1 MQNIYKLIPWFIA
14 AWLFVMLASLKLGWL
29 DSFFWAAENAQVQG
43 IDYFA
48 LPKSY
53 LNLLEGKSTFDT
65 WGGERYGPYATWYL
79 GHPAF
84 SVFVMFWFS
93 FFSPW
98 VSYAAFVI
106 FSVLLLIYSAHHFSK
121 LAANSYEKV
130 MSYFLLLCAFP
141 VYWML
146 YVGNMHAPLVL
157 AMSLL
162 LIAIY
167 EMLYGN
173 DDKSARKK
181 LLAALLISFF
191 SKPIVILMLPA
202 LLLVKE
208 TRNTTFK
215 ALGIYALVS
224 VLFIVV
230 PTLNPEGI
238 GMARLLN
245 TMFDFDFIKENMNI
259 YKNKFVLNEYMKDN
273 AIHWL
278 NLIAQS
284 EHRLNHIEV
293 FSLPV
298 FIDSIMG
305 KQMPA
310 SIYKW
315 PIHISLL
322 LSGSLFFMNDKKARL
337 TALMLLLSAISLTFY
352 LSYNTVWE
360 YQYASLMPI
369 VALFYFLRNKG
380 IFSKVEWISIIVCSA
395 FFYLPSFY
403 FMLPKKEVYDLSE
416 FNLIRLNRVMPAL
429 LLFVILATRI
439 MRIILPNFKFRKPDI
454 DGYIKS
460 VFFN

>member
-1 MQNIYKLIPWFIA
+1 MKNTYKFIPWIVA
-14 AWLFVMLASLKLGWL
+14 AWVLLMLGSLKLGWL

-53 LNLLEGKSTFDT
+53 LNLLEGRSAFDT
-65 WGGERYGPYATWYL
+65 WGGENYGPYATWYL

-84 SVFVMFWFS
+84 SVLVMFWFS

-98 VSYAAFVI
+98 ISYGLFVLFSLVVLFFAAQQ
-106 FSVLLLIYSAHHFSK
+106 FSK
-121 LAANSYEKV
+121 LATNSSEKA
-130 MSYFLLLCAFP
+130 MSYFLILCAFP

-157 AMSLL
+157 AMSLI
-162 LIAIY
+162 LIAVY

-173 DDKSARKK
+173 DDKSANQK
-181 LLAALLISFF
+181 LLVGLLISFL

-202 LLLVKE
+202 LLLVRE
-208 TRNTTFK
+208 TRQTTFQ
-215 ALGIYALVS
+215 ALGIYVVVS
-224 VLFIVV
+224 VLFIIV

-245 TMFDFDFIKENMNI
+245 TMFDFEFIKENMNI
-259 YKNKFVLNEYMKDN
+259 YKNNFVLNEYMKDN

-284 EHRLNHIEV
+284 ELRLNHIEV

-298 FIDSIMG
+298 FIDSIMER
-305 KQMPA
+305 QMPA

-315 PIHISLL
+315 PIHITLL
-322 LSGSLFFMNDKKARL
+322 LSATLFFIRNKNARL
-337 TALMLLLSAISLTFY
+337 ISLMLLLSAISLTFY

-360 YQYASLMPI
+360 YQYASLMPVI
-369 VALFYFLRNKG
+369 ALFYFLRNKG
-380 IFSKVEWISIIVCSA
+380 VFSKAGLMVIIILSI

-403 FMLPKKEVYDLSE
+403 FLLPQKEVYDLTE
-416 FNLIRLNRVMPAL
+416 FNIIRFNRVIPAL
-429 LLFVILATRI
+429 LLFLVL
-439 MRIILPNFKFRKPDI
+439 IIKIVKIVVPNFQLRKPDI
-454 DGYIKS
+454 SGYINS

>member
-14 AWLFVMLASLKLGWL
+14 AWTVLMLASLKLGWL

-53 LNLLEGKSTFDT
+53 LNLLEGRSAFDT
-65 WGGERYGPYATWYL
+65 WGGETYGPYATWYL

-106 FSVLLLIYSAHHFSK
+106 FSLSLLIYSAHHFSK

-162 LIAIY
+162 LIAVY

-173 DDKSARKK
+173 DDKSANQK
-181 LLAALLISFF
+181 LLVGLLISFL

-202 LLLVKE
+202 LLLVCE
-208 TRNTTFK
+208 TRKSTFQ
-215 ALGIYALVS
+215 ALSIYVAVS
-224 VLFIVV
+224 VLFIIV

-245 TMFDFDFIKENMNI
+245 TMFDFEFIKENMNI

-298 FIDSIMG
+298 FIDSMME

-322 LSGSLFFMNDKKARL
+322 LSATLFFIRDKKARL
-337 TALMLLLSAISLTFY
+337 TSLMLLLSAISLTFY

-360 YQYASLMPI
+360 YQYASLMPVI
-369 VALFYFLRNKG
+369 ALLYFLRNKG
-380 IFSKVEWISIIVCSA
+380 IFTKVEFNTIIALSI

-403 FMLPKKEVYDLSE
+403 FLLPQKEVFDLTE
-416 FNLIRLNRVMPAL
+416 FNIIRFNRVIPAL
-429 LLFVILATRI
+429 LLFLVLSIKIARI
-439 MRIILPNFKFRKPDI
+439 VVSNFQLRKPDI
-454 DGYIKS
+454 YGYINS

>member
-1 MQNIYKLIPWFIA
+1 MQNIYKLIPWFVVTWVI
-14 AWLFVMLASLKLGWL
+14 VMLASLKYGWL
-29 DSFFWAAENAQVQG
+29 DTFFWAAKNAQVQG

-53 LNLLEGKSTFDT
+53 LNLLNGRSAFDT
-65 WGGERYGPYATWYL
+65 WGGEAYGPYATWYL

-98 VSYAAFVI
+98 VSYAAFVF
-106 FSVLLLIYSAHHFSK
+106 FSLLLIVYAGYHFSK
-121 LAANSYEKV
+121 LASDSSEKR
-130 MSYFLLLCAFP
+130 MAYFLLLCAFP
-141 VYWML
+141 LYWML

-162 LIAIY
+162 LIAVYELIY
-167 EMLYGN
+167 SN
-173 DDKSARKK
+173 NNIAAQQK

-215 ALGIYALVS
+215 AIGIYVFVS
-224 VLFIVV
+224 IMFIIV

-245 TMFDFDFIKENMNI
+245 VMFDFDFIKQNMNI
-259 YKNKFVLNEYMKDN
+259 YKNNFVLNEYMKDN

-298 FIDSIMG
+298 FIDSYVG
-305 KQMPA
+305 KQLPA
-310 SIYKW
+310 YIYKW
-315 PIHISLL
+315 PVYITLL
-322 LSGSLFFMNDKKARL
+322 LSFSLFFINDRNTRL
-337 TALMLLLSAISLTFY
+337 KILLLLLCAISLTFY

-360 YQYASLMPI
+360 YQYASLMPV

-380 IFSKVEWISIIVCSA
+380 IFSKVEWIAVVVCSI

-403 FMLPKKEVYDLSE
+403 FMLPQKEVYDLSE
-416 FNLIRLNRVMPAL
+416 FNLIRLNRVIPSL
-429 LLFVILATRI
+429 LLF
-439 MRIILPNFKFRKPDI
+439 IILIIKIVRMLIPNFKFRKPNVHA
-454 DGYIKS
+454 YIER

>member
-1 MQNIYKLIPWFIA
+1 MQNLYKLIPWFIA
-14 AWLFVMLASLKLGWL
+14 AWLLLMLASLKFGYL
-29 DSFFWAAENAQVQG
+29 DLFFWAAKNAQVQG

-48 LPKSY
+48 LPKSF
-53 LNLLEGKSTFDT
+53 LNLLEGRSAFDT
-65 WGGERYGPYATWYL
+65 WGGTPYGPYATWYL

-98 VSYAAFVI
+98 MSYALFVV
-106 FSVLLLIYSAHHFSK
+106 FSLLLLIGSAHYFSK
-121 LAANSYEKV
+121 LATNKNEKV
-130 MSYFLLLCAFP
+130 MSYFLLICAFP

-162 LIAIY
+162 LISIY
-167 EMLYGN
+167 EILY
-173 DDKSARKK
+173 DIDHKSARKK

-202 LLLVKE
+202 LIMVKE

-215 ALGIYALVS
+215 ALGIYTFVS
-224 VLFIVV
+224 ILFIVV

-245 TMFDFDFIKENMNI
+245 TMFDFDFIKQNMNI
-259 YKNKFVLNEYMKDN
+259 YKNNFVLNEYMKDN

-284 EHRLNHIEV
+284 EYRLNHIEV

-298 FIDSIMG
+298 FVDSALG
-305 KQMPA
+305 KQIPA
-310 SIYKW
+310 SWYKW

-322 LSGSLFFMNDKKARL
+322 LSLTLFFINDKKARL

-360 YQYASLMPI
+360 YQYASLMPV
-369 VALFYFLRNKG
+369 VAFFYFLRNKG
-380 IFSKVEWISIIVCSA
+380 VFSKLEWTLIIVCSA

-403 FMLPKKEVYDLSE
+403 FILPQKEVYNLSE
-416 FNLIRLNRVMPAL
+416 FNLIRLNRVIPAL
-429 LLFVILATRI
+429 LLFVILIIRI
-439 MRIILPNFKFRKPDI
+439 VRIILPNFKLRKPDVE
-454 DGYIKS
+454 GYIKGI
-460 VFFN
+460 FFN

>member
-1 MQNIYKLIPWFIA
+1 MQNFYKLIPWIVA
-14 AWLFVMLASLKLGWL
+14 AWVLLMLGSLKLGWL
-29 DSFFWAAENAQVQG
+29 DTFFWAAENAQVQG

-53 LNLLEGKSTFDT
+53 LNLLEGRSAFDT
-65 WGGERYGPYATWYL
+65 WGGKNYGPYATWYL

-98 VSYAAFVI
+98 LSYGLFVLFSLVVLFFAAKQ
-106 FSVLLLIYSAHHFSK
+106 FSK
-121 LAANSYEKV
+121 LASNSSEKV
-130 MSYFLLLCAFP
+130 MSYFLILCAFP

-157 AMSLL
+157 AISLI

-173 DDKSARKK
+173 DDKSANQK
-181 LLAALLISFF
+181 LLVGLLISFF
-191 SKPIVILMLPA
+191 SKPIVILMLPS
-202 LLLVKE
+202 LLLVHE
-208 TRNTTFK
+208 TRKYTFK
-215 ALGIYALVS
+215 ALGIYVVVS
-224 VLFIVV
+224 VLFIIV

-238 GMARLLN
+238 SMARLLN
-245 TMFDFDFIKENMNI
+245 IMFDFEFIKENMNI

-278 NLIAQS
+278 NLIAQA

-322 LSGSLFFMNDKKARL
+322 LSATIFFIRDKKARL
-337 TALMLLLSAISLTFY
+337 TSLMLLLSAISLTFY

-360 YQYASLMPI
+360 YQYASLLPVI
-369 VALFYFLRNKG
+369 ALLYFLRNKSV
-380 IFSKVEWISIIVCSA
+380 FSNVELIAIAVCSTL
-395 FFYLPSFY
+395 FYLPSLY
-403 FMLPKKEVYDLSE
+403 FILPQKEVYDLTE
-416 FNLIRLNRVMPAL
+416 FNIIRFNRVIPAL
-429 LLFVILATRI
+429 ILFLVLIIRI
-439 MRIILPNFKFRKPDI
+439 ARIFVPNFQLRKPDI
-454 DGYIKS
+454 NAYINS
-460 VFFN
+460 IFFN

>member
-1 MQNIYKLIPWFIA
+1 MQNLYKFIPWIVP
-14 AWLFVMLASLKLGWL
+14 AWVLLMLGSLKLGWL

-53 LNLLEGKSTFDT
+53 LNLLEGRSAFDT
-65 WGGERYGPYATWYL
+65 WGGKSYGPYATWYL

-98 VSYAAFVI
+98 LSYGLFVLFSLVVLFFAAQQ
-106 FSVLLLIYSAHHFSK
+106 FSK
-121 LAANSYEKV
+121 LATNSSEKV
-130 MSYFLLLCAFP
+130 MSYFLILCAFP

-157 AMSLL
+157 AISLI

-173 DDKSARKK
+173 NEKSANQK
-181 LLAALLISFF
+181 LLVGLLISFF

-202 LLLVKE
+202 LLLTRE
-208 TRNTTFK
+208 TRKSTFK
-215 ALGIYALVS
+215 ALGIYIVVS
-224 VLFIVV
+224 ILFIIV

-238 GMARLLN
+238 AMARLLN
-245 TMFDFDFIKENMNI
+245 IMFDFEFIKENMNI
-259 YKNKFVLNEYMKDN
+259 YKNNFVLNEYMKDN
-273 AIHWL
+273 SIHWL

-284 EHRLNHIEV
+284 EYRLNHIEV

-298 FIDSIMG
+298 FIDSIMQ
-305 KQMPA
+305 KQLPA

-315 PIHISLL
+315 PIYITLL
-322 LSGSLFFMNDKKARL
+322 LSATMFFISDKKARL
-337 TALMLLLSAISLTFY
+337 SSLMLLLSVISLTFY

-360 YQYASLMPI
+360 YQYASLMPVI
-369 VALFYFLRNKG
+369 ALFYLIRNKG
-380 IFSKVEWISIIVCSA
+380 VFSKMEGIAILVCSA
-395 FFYLPSFY
+395 MFYLPSLY
-403 FMLPKKEVYDLSE
+403 FILPQKEVFGLTE
-416 FNLIRLNRVMPAL
+416 FNIIRLNRVIPAL
-429 LLFVILATRI
+429 LLFLVLINRIARIVIPA
-439 MRIILPNFKFRKPDI
+439 FQFRKPDVT
-454 DGYIKS
+454 GYVKS

>member
-29 DSFFWAAENAQVQG
+29 DVFFWAAKNAQVQG

-53 LNLLEGKSTFDT
+53 LNLLEGRSAFDT
-65 WGGERYGPYATWYL
+65 WGGTPYGPYATWYL
-79 GHPAF
+79 AHPAF

-98 VSYAAFVI
+98 VSYALFVV
-106 FSVLLLIYSAHHFSK
+106 FSLLLLIYSAYHFSK
-121 LAANSYEKV
+121 LAANSSEKI

-173 DDKSARKK
+173 DDKCACKK

-208 TRNTTFK
+208 TRNTTLK
-215 ALGIYALVS
+215 ALGIYAIVS
-224 VLFIVV
+224 ILFIIV

-245 TMFDFDFIKENMNI
+245 TMFDFEFIKENMNI
-259 YKNKFVLNEYMKDN
+259 YKNNFVLNEYMKDN

-278 NLIAQS
+278 NLVAQS

-298 FIDSIMG
+298 FIDSIFG
-305 KQMPA
+305 KQLPA

-315 PIHISLL
+315 PIYISLL
-322 LSGSLFFMNDKKARL
+322 LSITLFFISNKNARL

-360 YQYASLMPI
+360 YQYASLMPV

-380 IFSKVEWISIIVCSA
+380 VFSKIEWILILSCSA

-403 FMLPKKEVYDLSE
+403 FLLPQKEMFNLTE
-416 FNLIRLNRVMPAL
+416 FNIIRLNRVIPAL
-429 LLFVILATRI
+429 LLFVILVVRI
-439 MRIILPNFKFRKPDI
+439 FKIIVLNFQFRKPDI
-454 DGYIKS
+454 EGYIKS